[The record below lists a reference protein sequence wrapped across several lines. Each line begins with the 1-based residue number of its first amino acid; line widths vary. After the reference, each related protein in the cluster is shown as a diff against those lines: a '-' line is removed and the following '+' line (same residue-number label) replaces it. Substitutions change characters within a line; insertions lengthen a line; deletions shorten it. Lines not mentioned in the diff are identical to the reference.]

1 MRKVRV
7 TAFMH
12 RGMADLGMEWRF
24 PACGAGEGPLEAA
37 PRFGAA
43 ARRTKPWPPGLAFL
57 KADR

>member
-12 RGMADLGMEWRF
+12 RGLADLGMEWRF
-24 PACGAGEGPLEAA
+24 PACGAGEGALEAA

-43 ARRTKPWPPGLAFL
+43 ARRTKP
-57 KADR
+57 